1 MQYTFEDYQKGL
13 CELEEVGSDI
23 PERPS
28 EEPLNMA
35 ALIQSAYNAVGG
47 TVAFNA
53 EAKKNPS
60 ALFQAVLKMGVAQA
74 AKQETPA
81 LPQLD
86 ELTDSDIQSMDST
99 SLKRILL
106 ASVGITKKSQI
117 PE

>member
-1 MQYTFEDYQKGL
+1 MKFTFEDYQKGL
-13 CELEEVGSDI
+13 CELEEVGSEM
-23 PERPS
+23 PERPTS
-28 EEPLNMA
+28 EPLNMA
-35 ALIQSAYNAVGG
+35 ALIQSAYNAAGG
-47 TVAFNA
+47 EEAFNR

-81 LPQLD
+81 PPQLD
-86 ELTDSDIQSMDST
+86 DLTDSDIQSMDST

-106 ASVGITKKSQI
+106 ASAGITKKSQV

>member
-13 CELEEVGSDI
+13 CELEEVGSEI

-47 TVAFNA
+47 TAAFNE

-60 ALFQAVLKMGVAQA
+60 ALFQAVLKMGVLQA
-74 AKQETPA
+74 AKNETVPP
-81 LPQLD
+81 PQLD
-86 ELTDSDIQSMDST
+86 DLTDIDIQSMST
-99 SLKRILL
+99 LDLKKTVLRYIGV
-106 ASVGITKKSQI
+106 SKKS
-117 PE
+117 EVGL